1 MENRKLPIVRSEKKE
16 VIPVTISKKKIFSI
30 RKKLLIFFAS
40 IVFIAVAAQG
50 IIGAI
55 MSRKAI
61 LEKVEV
67 HLTDKAKDTAALIDA
82 MVYAFLNFVSSA
94 SRASE
99 LRDIDAPYSDKIAY
113 LKKRSRL

>member
-1 MENRKLPIVRSEKKE
+1 MENRKLPIVRSEKRE

-55 MSRKAI
+55 ISRKAI

-82 MVYAFLNFVSSA
+82 MVYALLWFMLS
-94 SRASE
+94 
-99 LRDIDAPYSDKIAY
+99 
-113 LKKRSRL
+113 